1 MRAPSSSSARPAP
14 RRARNRRTPASGP
27 SSWVPRPPSLAS
39 RRGSGLVLAIIFAT
53 LLCLVLASMLRWVMT
68 ESQLNARSLYRLEAR
83 NAAEAVAEYGLTQIR
98 YQMDNTSTFLAGA
111 FTPTGASALSAP
123 PSSLF
128 TGTHVDAASVV
139 LTGGRIQNVVSS
151 NSTTLYYVDGNDP
164 NHTNDPLKGKWIFR
178 RDIPVYAKAT
188 VTVPN
193 GPPVTAYV
201 RQKIS
206 VRGAPLF
213 AHATFYNMDLELHP
227 GSTMNVYGPIHAN
240 GHIYVSAQGTGVNFY
255 NTVTCTGHIFHA
267 WKAYNPTAQG
277 QTNGTTGE
285 TLNMTSDVTFKN
297 RLGVQVSMD
306 ASGTWKDS
314 TFGVSTTVK
323 ENNAD
328 YTNQADYTAALHDA
342 AYSNLNTFKTF
353 ASQTWNGNL
362 QTASN
367 GVQNYTPVAIGQYVE
382 DASPADGT
390 DQSVNTG
397 RLLIE
402 PPTPSTDS
410 EYSAEV
416 EAQKYSN
423 QAGLYIKI
431 VPASGSTNV
440 VTSNS
445 THTTTVNEPVVA
457 AVVTVRAGG
466 AAGTL
471 SASYPA
477 NLVRYL
483 PYQERTVTRISTGS
497 QTTTVSR
504 GMYDQRRGSG
514 QDLVEVDMTLLKAAI
529 EQLPLASGSRDAT
542 KTIASLELSHWTGII
557 YFEVTSNPITR
568 LNGTTVA
575 ASGGDRVAVRFING
589 NVQLPA
595 VGTAEGLTLATNA
608 PVYIEGHF
616 NDDGTS
622 PSASVSKTGE
632 KPAAIAADA
641 VTLLSAGYND
651 ATSKSAVRPAA
662 TANSVIAA
670 AILTGVTPTNKN
682 GSSRMSGGAHN
693 IVRFLENWTTG
704 SRSLFIRGSL
714 VALFES
720 RIADEPWK
728 IDYYSAPVRNWGFTD
743 LLVNGRYPPGT
754 PRVISYRRTDYSDM
768 TKAEYDAALAAL
780 ASP

>member
-1 MRAPSSSSARPAP
+1 MRPRPSSSA
-14 RRARNRRTPASGP
+14 
-27 SSWVPRPPSLAS
+27 

-68 ESQLNARSLYRLEAR
+68 EAQLNARALYRLEAR

-111 FTPTGASALSAP
+111 FTPTGAAALSAP
-123 PSSLF
+123 PSTLF
-128 TGTHVDAASVV
+128 TGTHVDPASVT
-139 LTGGRIQNVVSS
+139 LTGGRIQNIVSA

-213 AHATFYNMDLELHP
+213 AHATFYNMDLELAP
-227 GSTMNVYGPIHAN
+227 GSTMNIYGPIHAN
-240 GHIYVSAQGTGVNFY
+240 GHIYVSSQGTSVNFY

-267 WKAYNPTAQG
+267 WKSYNPTAQG
-277 QTNGTTGE
+277 QTNGVTGE
-285 TLNMTSDVTFKN
+285 GLNMTSDVTFRT
-297 RLGVQVSMD
+297 RLGTQVSMD

-314 TFGVSTTVK
+314 TMGVSTTVK
-323 ENNAD
+323 NNNAD
-328 YTNQADYTAALHDA
+328 YTNQADYTAALVGA
-342 AYSNLNTFKTF
+342 AETNLNAFKTF
-353 ASQTWNGNL
+353 ASQTWHGNL

-367 GVQNYTPVAIGQYVE
+367 GVQNYTPVAIGKYAE
-382 DASPADGT
+382 DTTPSDGS

-416 EAQKYSN
+416 ESQKYSN
-423 QAGLYIKI
+423 QAGLYIRI
-431 VPASGSTNV
+431 VPASGSVST
-440 VTSNS
+440 VTANA
-445 THTTTVNEPVVA
+445 THTTTVNDPVVPA
-457 AVVTVRAGG
+457 IVTIRAGG
-466 AAGTL
+466 ASGTL
-471 SASYPA
+471 SATYPT

-483 PYQERTVTRISTGS
+483 PYQERVVTRISDGS
-497 QTTTVSR
+497 STTSVSR

-514 QDLVEVDMTLLKAAI
+514 QDLVEVDMTLLKAAV
-529 EQLPLASGSRDAT
+529 EQLTLDSGARDVT
-542 KTIASLELSHWTGII
+542 KSIGSLELSHWTGIV
-557 YFEVTSNPITR
+557 YFEVTSNPTTK
-568 LNGTTVA
+568 LDGTTVA
-575 ASGGDRVAVRFING
+575 ASGGDRVALRFVNG

-595 VGTAEGLTLATNA
+595 VGSAEGLTLATNA
-608 PVYIEGHF
+608 PVYIKGHF

-622 PSASVSKTGE
+622 PSASVSKSGE

-651 ATSKSAVRPAA
+651 STSKSAVRPSA

-670 AILTGVTPTNKN
+670 AMLTGITPTNKN
-682 GSSRMSGGAHN
+682 GSARMSGGAHN
-693 IVRFLENWTTG
+693 LVRFLENWSSS
-704 SRSLFIRGSL
+704 SRTVYIRGSL
-714 VALFES
+714 VSLFES
-720 RIADEPWK
+720 RVADEPWK

-780 ASP
+780 GSP